1 MIRSYQL
8 HNGLLREQPLDME
21 ELTQEL
27 RQLRESSWIDLQE
40 ASEDEIHMVEQL
52 HPESLPEVE
61 DVEEI
66 ESSARYFI
74 EGQDLHVH
82 SLFLYQSEGRH
93 RTATVAFTLKP
104 DVLLSIRDVDL
115 ADFRLLRLRSRRG
128 WVEAGSPLQILTS
141 IFQLKV
147 DNLADQLEDLLG
159 DLDDISS
166 EILAN
171 RDEELGEPM
180 DKLAKLEDSNGKIR
194 LCLMDTQ
201 RSVSF
206 LLRNIR
212 QHPEVQEGCREI
224 LRDLDTLMA
233 HAAFIFEKI
242 DFLMNTSQG
251 FINIQQ
257 AKIIKIF
264 SIAAVVFLPPTMIA
278 SIYGM
283 NFEFMPELHWVA
295 GYPFALGMMLMAGV
309 TPYLFF
315 RYKGWL

>member
-1 MIRSYQL
+1 MIRSYIL
-8 HNGLLREQPLDME
+8 ERGLMREHPLDPDQ
-21 ELTQEL
+21 LADGL
-27 RQLRESSWIDLQE
+27 RSSSWIDLQE
-40 ASEDEIHMVEQL
+40 ASEDEIAVVEQL
-52 HPESLPEVE
+52 YPESLPKVG

-66 ESSARYFI
+66 EASARYFI

-104 DVLLSIRDVDL
+104 DVLLSIRDVGL

-128 WVEAGSPLQILTS
+128 WVDADSPLQILTS

-147 DNLADQLEDLLG
+147 DNLADQLEDLLR
-159 DLDDISS
+159 DLDGISS
-166 EILAN
+166 HILEN
-171 RDEELGEPM
+171 RDEAQSASM
-180 DKLAKLEDSNGKIR
+180 DKLAKLEDSNGRIR

-206 LLRNIR
+206 LIRNIH
-212 QHPEVQEGCREI
+212 QHPDSKENCREI

-264 SIAAVVFLPPTMIA
+264 SIAAVVFLPPTMVA

-283 NFEFMPELHWVA
+283 NFEVMPELQWTA
-295 GYPFALGMMLMAGV
+295 GYPFALGMMLLAGV
-309 TPYLFF
+309 APYTFF

>member
-1 MIRSYQL
+1 MIRSYVLEQ
-8 HNGLLREQPLDME
+8 GLMREHPLDSEQLE
-21 ELTQEL
+21 EGL
-27 RQLRESSWIDLQE
+27 RTSSWIDLQE
-40 ASEDEIHMVEQL
+40 ASEDEIAVVEQL
-52 HPESLPEVE
+52 HPESLPKVD

-66 ESSARYFI
+66 EASARYFI

-93 RTATVAFTLKP
+93 KTATVAFTLKP

-128 WVEAGSPLQILTS
+128 WVDAETPLQILTS

-147 DNLADQLEDLLG
+147 DNLADQLEDLLR
-159 DLDDISS
+159 DLDGISS
-166 EILAN
+166 HILEN
-171 RDEELGEPM
+171 RDEAQSESM
-180 DKLAKLEDSNGKIR
+180 DKLAKLEDSNGRIR

-206 LLRNIR
+206 LIRNIH
-212 QHPEVQEGCREI
+212 QHLDSKENCREI

-264 SIAAVVFLPPTMIA
+264 SIAAVVFLPPTMVA

-283 NFEFMPELHWVA
+283 NFEVMPELQWTA
-295 GYPFALGMMLMAGV
+295 GYPFALGMMLLAGV
-309 TPYLFF
+309 APYTFF